1 MFISKKISYK
11 IGKIFLR
18 LLLYCLFLN
27 TFMKKCLVC
36 NKELE
41 KDESEICHTCFEFL
55 KWKHK
60 KKYLAKIRE
69 FRKLENKD
77 SGSIK
82 FRRKK

>member
-1 MFISKKISYK
+1 MKNNCIVCRKEIADEGEVCES
-11 IGKIFLR
+11 
-18 LLLYCLFLN
+18 CL
-27 TFMKKCLVC
+27 
-36 NKELE
+36 
-41 KDESEICHTCFEFL
+41 EFL

-60 KKYLAKIRE
+60 KKYLEKIRE

>member
-1 MFISKKISYK
+1 MKNCIVCRKEIADECEVCES
-11 IGKIFLR
+11 
-18 LLLYCLFLN
+18 CLQ
-27 TFMKKCLVC
+27 
-36 NKELE
+36 
-41 KDESEICHTCFEFL
+41 FL

-60 KKYLAKIRE
+60 KKYLEKIRE